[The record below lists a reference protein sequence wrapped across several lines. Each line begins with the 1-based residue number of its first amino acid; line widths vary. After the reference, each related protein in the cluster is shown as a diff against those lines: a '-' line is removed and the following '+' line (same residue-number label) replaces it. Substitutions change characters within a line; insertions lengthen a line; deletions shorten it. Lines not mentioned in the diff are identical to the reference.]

1 MREGL
6 PPRGGVTFRARAL
19 PSSQEAARSRRQP
32 RGFFSRDAGNF
43 LPVPLNPRNTDTPSG
58 TVPSTDLHP
67 VAEGTV
73 SLASAPGRARHR
85 PRTSDQSPA
94 SLLTRQQECPLDPS
108 WPETMGLEEL
118 LVVGTP
124 GCPELRLRAGLAERA
139 VPRERGRQKLG
150 CHVWRPG
157 VETSSSAGV
166 CCRYWCLPRGPPPSS
181 LPARTSIWGTR
192 ARERRAPRAGGA
204 CRENGLRSRSS
215 RPAGTAP
222 LDTGR
227 QAEGTGARGPGLTRH
242 RCTAWRSHGPPP
254 SGRRPATMLSCAHAL
269 LPAPSSYVV
278 GGGLALETGA
288 PAWTPALQGG
298 RHVLPVLPRQRSP
311 TAGASAS
318 RGFCPRCGQSY
329 GACAVTVP
337 YGTCVC
343 SMRVCACVPCLETCT
358 QALDSCHCVPVCSV
372 AAGRDPSLVRSG
384 S

>member
-1 MREGL
+1 MREGF

-94 SLLTRQQECPLDPS
+94 SLLTRQHECPLDPS
-108 WPETMGLEEL
+108 WPETMGPEEL

-150 CHVWRPG
+150 CHAWRPG

-192 ARERRAPRAGGA
+192 ARGSDELSG
-204 CRENGLRSRSS
+204 
-215 RPAGTAP
+215 PAGPAGRTASA
-222 LDTGR
+222 LGAHAQRGRLLWTRDGR
-227 QAEGTGARGPGLTRH
+227 QREQVRGAPGSPGIAAQLGGH
-242 RCTAWRSHGPPP
+242 TALRPQDDAPPP
-254 SGRRPATMLSCAHAL
+254 CSAVRMRCSQHPLLTWWGAGWLWRRGRRPGPRLCRVAATCSPC
-269 LPAPSSYVV
+269 S
-278 GGGLALETGA
+278 
-288 PAWTPALQGG
+288 QGRG
-298 RHVLPVLPRQRSP
+298 PRQPEPPLLGVSAR
-311 TAGASAS
+311 GA
-318 RGFCPRCGQSY
+318 
-329 GACAVTVP
+329 
-337 YGTCVC
+337 
-343 SMRVCACVPCLETCT
+343 
-358 QALDSCHCVPVCSV
+358 DSHT
-372 AAGRDPSLVRSG
+372 GRAQ
-384 S
+384 